1 MVDKLLLFA
10 HAAASLQIWNGAP
23 AMTIA
28 IGRDDEINLHLLQ
41 VDGSYATRLWGSS
54 IGLARWLTEDFEVLN
69 ATEIALELGCGSG
82 LVSLALAKVGA
93 AQKVVATDIDS
104 SSLALIQQAS
114 MLNHVQISTELLNIC
129 GAEPLP
135 SADIVVASDVL
146 YTESLAEGLAARCIE
161 ALDAG
166 SQVVIGDPGRPGRR
180 TLIEALMAAGE
191 GFISC
196 SGERRFV
203 DWFEPNAERRRT
215 SMSRSERLL
224 LLHVDARSEEEAFE
238 ALGGRIA
245 RLA

>member
-1 MVDKLLLFA
+1 VVLYA
-10 HAAASLQIWNGAP
+10 HG
-23 AMTIA
+23 
-28 IGRDDEINLHLLQ
+28 
-41 VDGSYATRLWGSS
+41 
-54 IGLARWLTEDFEVLN
+54 
-69 ATEIALELGCGSG
+69 
-82 LVSLALAKVGA
+82 
-93 AQKVVATDIDS
+93 
-104 SSLALIQQAS
+104 
-114 MLNHVQISTELLNIC
+114 
-129 GAEPLP
+129 
-135 SADIVVASDVL
+135 SDVAL
-146 YTESLAEGLAARCIE
+146 LERLPMGGSVAR

>member
-1 MVDKLLLFA
+1 
-10 HAAASLQIWNGAP
+10 
-23 AMTIA
+23 MTIA

-114 MLNHVQISTELLNIC
+114 MLNHVQVSTELLNIC

-166 SQVVIGDPGRPGRR
+166 SQVVIGEFGVGYVTRVNSMMQAADALKALKGDSTTETSRPK
-180 TLIEALMAAGE
+180 
-191 GFISC
+191 
-196 SGERRFV
+196 
-203 DWFEPNAERRRT
+203 PY
-215 SMSRSERLL
+215 MSR
-224 LLHVDARSEEEAFE
+224 
-238 ALGGRIA
+238 
-245 RLA
+245 